1 MSSEARKY
9 RLSRQ
14 AQEDLLGIAR
24 YISKERPQAAVR
36 VIQALRESLRLI
48 ASNPLMGTD
57 CNQLRPGLRM
67 FVASRPANRYA
78 IFFRP
83 SADDLLEIVAV
94 VDSARDWETLLGK
107 K

>member
-1 MSSEARKY
+1 
-9 RLSRQ
+9 
-14 AQEDLLGIAR
+14 
-24 YISKERPQAAVR
+24 
-36 VIQALRESLRLI
+36 
-48 ASNPLMGTD
+48 
-57 CNQLRPGLRM
+57 M

-83 SADDLLEIVAV
+83 SEANDLLEIVAV